1 MFKRVC
7 SKKVLCQVSDKYRK
21 SKRRLPDDFIDVDVL
36 RLRPCVSNSLRGGHF
51 AGAILVTVGIRNTIS
66 ELVLK
71 KRRCWDTAKS
81 KASFRV
87 PRITHANVR
96 EAVKVC
102 VYGV

>member
-1 MFKRVC
+1 VC
-7 SKKVLCQVSDKYRK
+7 SKKVLLCQVSGKYRK

-36 RLRPCVSNSLRGGHF
+36 RLRPCVGNLLRGGHF
-51 AGAILVTVGIRNTIS
+51 AGAILVTLGIRIA
-66 ELVLK
+66 ELVRK
-71 KRRCWDTAKS
+71 KRRCWDTTKS

-102 VYGV
+102 VYGA